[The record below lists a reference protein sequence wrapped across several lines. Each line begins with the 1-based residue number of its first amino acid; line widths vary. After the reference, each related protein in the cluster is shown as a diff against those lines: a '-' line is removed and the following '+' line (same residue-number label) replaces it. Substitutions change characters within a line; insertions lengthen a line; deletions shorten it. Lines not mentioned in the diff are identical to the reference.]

1 MMGGRAVPKGQPF
14 ILKNGIVMKGRG
26 VRESAF
32 VRVNEEVIFMWAD
45 LAKGSSFFNRSVFIV
60 YNGERKDIGRRAIM
74 YIEWTE
80 TAAEKMAG
88 KVQGQ
93 EGYLQLKYDT
103 DGCGCV
109 VSGVTALWWVNEP
122 EEGTEKVETN
132 GIPLYV
138 EKSKMIFLD
147 EVMKIDFVPEANS
160 FQLKSPNQIL
170 NPRMSYFNK
179 I

>member
-1 MMGGRAVPKGQPF
+1 
-14 ILKNGIVMKGRG
+14 
-26 VRESAF
+26 
-32 VRVNEEVIFMWAD
+32 
-45 LAKGSSFFNRSVFIV
+45 
-60 YNGERKDIGRRAIM
+60 M

-80 TAAEKMAG
+80 RAAEKIAS
-88 KVQGQ
+88 KIQGQ
-93 EGYLQLKYDT
+93 KGYLQLKYDT

-109 VSGVTALWWVNEP
+109 VSGVTALWLVSEL
-122 EEGTEKVETN
+122 EEGTEKAETN
-132 GIPLYV
+132 GLPLYV
-138 EKSKMIFLD
+138 ETSKMIFLD

>member
-1 MMGGRAVPKGQPF
+1 
-14 ILKNGIVMKGRG
+14 
-26 VRESAF
+26 
-32 VRVNEEVIFMWAD
+32 
-45 LAKGSSFFNRSVFIV
+45 
-60 YNGERKDIGRRAIM
+60 M

-80 TAAEKMAG
+80 RAADKIAS
-88 KVQGQ
+88 KIQGQ
-93 EGYLQLKYDT
+93 EGFLQLKYDT

-109 VSGVTALWWVNEP
+109 VSGVTALWLVNELD
-122 EEGTEKVETN
+122 EGNERVETN
-132 GIPLYV
+132 GISLYV

>member
-1 MMGGRAVPKGQPF
+1 
-14 ILKNGIVMKGRG
+14 
-26 VRESAF
+26 
-32 VRVNEEVIFMWAD
+32 
-45 LAKGSSFFNRSVFIV
+45 
-60 YNGERKDIGRRAIM
+60 M

-80 TAAEKMAG
+80 TAAEKVAG

-170 NPRMSYFNK
+170 NPRMSFFNK

>member
-1 MMGGRAVPKGQPF
+1 MSGKAVPRDSLSFSKRHRDE
-14 ILKNGIVMKGRG
+14 GITRG

-32 VRVNEEVIFMWAD
+32 VSTVFVWLILQKEA
-45 LAKGSSFFNRSVFIV
+45 GSFFNRSVFIV

-80 TAAEKMAG
+80 TAAEKIVD

-170 NPRMSYFNK
+170 NPRMSFFNK